1 MSVIREIWGLITTP
15 SNWKLEHVLAFFQF
29 IPVILGGLFALQ
41 NYLASNRVK
50 RAGFIKPLI
59 DSLESDP
66 DMLEIFGKIDYGYFE
81 YGNHFSENPEDEN
94 KTDKLLRHLS
104 YICYLKSIKVIKEN
118 EFRVFAYTIERTC
131 LNPNLQAYLWN
142 LYHFANKRVKS
153 RNKEKMQKLLK
164 KYKDCFVEYETPI
177 LKRAICGV
185 KRSIIKCMIRILHYK
200 SKHKD
205 CSFQFLIEYGL
216 KKGLIDIEFL
226 NENSKRFGRK
236 HLNF

>member
-15 SNWKLEHVLAFFQF
+15 SNWKLEHALAFFQF

-142 LYHFANKRVKS
+142 LYHFANNSMKS
-153 RNKEKMQKLLK
+153 RNSKM
-164 KYKDCFVEYETPI
+164 YK
-177 LKRAICGV
+177 
-185 KRSIIKCMIRILHYK
+185 IRIMHRK
-200 SKHKD
+200 SMHKD
-205 CSFQFLIEYGL
+205 CSFQYLIEYGL
-216 KKGLIDIEFL
+216 KKGLIEKKYFL
-226 NENSKRFGRK
+226 NPESTRYGKK
-236 HLNF
+236 HLIF

>member
-1 MSVIREIWGLITTP
+1 MSIIREIWRLITTP
-15 SNWKLEHVLAFFQF
+15 SNWRIENALTLLQF
-29 IPVILGGLFALQ
+29 VPVIFGGLFALL
-41 NYLASNRVK
+41 NYISSNRVK
-50 RAGFIKPLI
+50 RAAFIKPLI
-59 DSLESDP
+59 DSLESDK
-66 DMLEIFGKIDYGYFE
+66 DMKEIFGKIDYGSFV
-81 YGNHFSENPEDEN
+81 YGNHFLENPDDED

-104 YICYLKSIKVIKEN
+104 YVCYLKSTKVIKKK
-118 EFRVFAYTIERTC
+118 EFRAFEYTIERTC
-131 LNPNLQAYLWN
+131 MNPCLQAYLWN
-142 LYHFANKRVKS
+142 LYHFSNKGVKS

-164 KYKDCFVEYETPI
+164 KYNACFVEDETPI